1 MAAENL
7 LDDIDLNSTP
17 SQIDNEGIQHFFPNE
32 VHGMLPDLNVDGE
45 ENYLLDLNALPHSPQ
60 LSQSNHVLF
69 DLNQKPF
76 DADVDGESSFTVG
89 EENNANTDVRETN
102 LNNDV
107 EVNETN
113 LEGSIDIVQE
123 NFEEEGSQSQNK
135 KLKFLSNEERMAVYH
150 ILHQNS
156 FNGRLKKGVIDF
168 VASTFSVSRTT
179 ILRIWRCSKE
189 SDLHDVSQRKPRNS
203 GRKRIQIDYDRI
215 SEIPLRQRTTIRSL
229 ACALDTNPTSMF
241 RLLQAGVIR
250 RHSNPMRP
258 LLKEEHKRSR
268 LQFCLSMLEDS
279 SIPHDPI
286 FKSMNNIIHIDEKWF
301 YMSKKSNNY
310 YLLPHEEEPYRTCK
324 SKNFITKVMFLAAI
338 ARPRFDSQGNEV
350 FSGKI
355 GIFPFV
361 TQEPAKRTSS
371 NRVAGTLETK
381 AMTSITRNV
390 IRSFLIDQVLPA
402 IKEKWP
408 IEDAK
413 NPIFI
418 QQDNARTHISH
429 DDDEFV
435 KAATQDGFD
444 IRLMCQPANSPDLN
458 VLDLG
463 FFIAIQSLQHKEA
476 PKNIDQLVS
485 AVLKSFEDFSII
497 KSNFIFVTLQS
508 CMIEIM
514 KISGSMNYKIPN
526 LNKQMLQREQGF
538 LSQLKCDPELVQE
551 VLSYLNTYSS

>member
-89 EENNANTDVRETN
+89 EENNANTYMWKLMKQIWKEALILSKKILKR
-102 LNNDV
+102 
-107 EVNETN
+107 
-113 LEGSIDIVQE
+113 
-123 NFEEEGSQSQNK
+123 NK
-135 KLKFLSNEERMAVYH
+135 KLKFLSNEERTAVYH

-156 FNGRLKKGVIDF
+156 FNGRLKKGVIDS

-179 ILRIWRCSKE
+179 ILRIWRHSKE
-189 SDLHDVSQRKPRNS
+189 SDLHDVSQRKPRNC

-258 LLKEEHKRSR
+258 LLKEENKRSR
-268 LQFCLSMLEDS
+268 LQFSLSMLEDS

-338 ARPRFDSQGNEV
+338 VRPRFDSQGNEV

-390 IRSFLIDQVLPA
+390 IRSFFIDQVLPA

-429 DDDEFV
+429 DDDEFL

-463 FFIAIQSLQHKEA
+463 FFNAIQSLQHKEA

-485 AVLKSFEDFSII
+485 AVVKSFEDFSII

-514 KISGSMNYKIPN
+514 KISGSMNYKIPH
-526 LNKQMLQREQGF
+526 LNKQMLQR
-538 LSQLKCDPELVQE
+538 V
-551 VLSYLNTYSS
+551 